1 MEEQKKLTYEQLNN
15 ACDQLWQQN
24 KQLYKENQELKQL
37 ALSKRLDYLFKVIE
51 YSKEFSGDFVGDCAK
66 EIQEVLT
73 VSQGTTKQEEVQH
86 E

>member
-37 ALSKRLDYLFKVIE
+37 ALSKRLDYLFKAVE
-51 YSKEFSGDFVGDCAK
+51 YSKEFSSDFIGDCTK
-66 EIQEVLT
+66 EIEEILT
-73 VSQGTTKQEEVQH
+73 VSQDTTKQEEMQH